1 MSTTPAVANP
11 SIPSSV
17 LHAVNQATSSPSNPN
32 TAASLQNG
40 FMTLLVTQLQNQD
53 PTNPVSDSDL
63 TSELA
68 QINTLTGIQ
77 DLNTTLSTIGSQ
89 MTSSQYLQ
97 ASGLIGS
104 GVLVPGNT
112 VSVVSVGASVPIGV
126 DLSAAASDVK
136 VSITSASGQV
146 INTFD
151 LGAQPAGTQ
160 SFTWNGTDTS
170 GAAVPPG
177 TYTVNVGATG
187 SSGAVTAT
195 ALQYATVTGVSGS
208 ASGPMLDLGG
218 TNHSVALDSVR
229 QIFPSSSDASA
240 DTSTRSE

>member
-1 MSTTPAVANP
+1 MSITPAVANP
-11 SIPSSV
+11 AIPSSV
-17 LHAVNQATSSPSNPN
+17 LNAVNQATSSPSNPDS
-32 TAASLQNG
+32 AASLQNN
-40 FMTLLVTQLQNQD
+40 FMTLLVTQLKNQD
-53 PTNPVSDSDL
+53 PTNPVSNSEL

-68 QINTLTGIQ
+68 QINTLSGIQ

-104 GVLVPGNT
+104 GVLVPGST
-112 VSVVSVGASVPIGV
+112 ARVTAGGASIPIGV
-126 DLSAAASDVK
+126 DLSAPASDVR
-136 VSITSASGQV
+136 VSITSASGKV
-146 INTFD
+146 INTVD

-160 SFTWNGTDTS
+160 SFTWNGTDAT

-177 TYTVNVGATG
+177 TYTVNVSATG
-187 SSGAVTAT
+187 QNGAVAAT

-218 TNHSVALDSVR
+218 THDQVALDSVR
-229 QIFPSSSDASA
+229 QIFPSSSNTNARD
-240 DTSTRSE
+240 E

>member
-1 MSTTPAVANP
+1 MSAAPLVASP

-17 LHAVNQATSSPSNPN
+17 LNAVNQATSSPSNPDS
-32 TAASLQNG
+32 AANLQNS

-68 QINTLTGIQ
+68 QINTLSGIQ

-104 GVLVPGNT
+104 GVLVPGST
-112 VSVVSVGASVPIGV
+112 VNVASGGASIPIGV
-126 DLSAAASDVK
+126 DLSAAASNVR
-136 VSITSASGQV
+136 VSITSASGKT
-146 INTFD
+146 INTVN

-160 SFTWNGTDTS
+160 SFTWNGTDAS

-177 TYTVNVGATG
+177 NYTVNVSATG
-187 SSGAVTAT
+187 QNGAVTAT
-195 ALQYATVTGVSGS
+195 ALRYATVTGVSGS
-208 ASGPMLDLGG
+208 ATGPMLDLGSTG
-218 TNHSVALDSVR
+218 DSVALNSVR
-229 QIFPSSSDASA
+229 QIFPSLSNGTAT
-240 DTSTRSE
+240 TSTSDK